1 MASPHA
7 TAAKKGERHVGW
19 TEEEKVKEKMERQ
32 RKQRAGKQ
40 AHTGLITLT
49 LTGGRMEG
57 GRMDGGREGA
67 ECCKTNPYWKSSLV
81 LRAERSAWSQ
91 RACVCVCVLNR
102 LRPLES
108 PRSAK

>member
-7 TAAKKGERHVGW
+7 TAAKKGGEACRVDGGGKSKREDGKTKKTACGKAGAHRPNHINTDW
-19 TEEEKVKEKMERQ
+19 
-32 RKQRAGKQ
+32 RKD
-40 AHTGLITLT
+40 
-49 LTGGRMEG
+49 GGRTD
-57 GRMDGGREGA
+57 GRREGA